1 MANAYSLKE
10 FQESL
15 ARRLRDA
22 AVEPAPDS
30 RLAVQ
35 AGDTQWLLRLDE
47 VGEIMPMSQLT
58 VRIAAVPLTRPWY
71 AGLANVRGKLVS
83 VVDFSLFAGGTP
95 ATLSTA
101 SRVVLIAERFQFH
114 GALLVDRMV
123 GLRNRARFTA
133 ATTTTVT
140 GESRPAWQGEAL
152 QDRDGALWRELDIA
166 SLVTD
171 ETFLKAGR

>member
-22 AVEPAPDS
+22 SVEPAPDS

-35 AGDTQWLLRLDE
+35 TGNTQWLLKLDE

-83 VVDFSLFAGGTP
+83 VVDFSLFAGGAP

-133 ATTTTVT
+133 VADT
-140 GESRPAWQGEAL
+140 GESRPAWQGETL

-166 SLVTD
+166 ALVSD

>member
-22 AVEPAPDS
+22 SAEPTPDS

-35 AGDTQWLLRLDE
+35 AGDTQWLFRLDE

-58 VRIAAVPLTRPWY
+58 GRIAAVPLARPWY
-71 AGLANVRGKLVS
+71 TGIANVRGKLVS
-83 VVDFSLFAGGTP
+83 VVDFSLFAGGRP

-101 SRVVLIAERFQFH
+101 SRVVLTAERFQFH
-114 GALLVDRMV
+114 GALLIDRMV

-133 ATTTTVT
+133 APAT
-140 GESRPAWQGEAL
+140 GDSCPAWQGEAL
-152 QDRDGALWRELDIA
+152 LDREGVLWRELNIA
-166 SLVTD
+166 ALVTD
-171 ETFLKAGR
+171 ETFLKAGC

>member
-30 RLAVQ
+30 RLAVL
-35 AGDTQWLLRLDE
+35 AGGEQWLLKLDE
-47 VGEIMPMSQLT
+47 VGEIMPMSQLAG
-58 VRIAAVPLTRPWY
+58 RITAVPLTRPWY
-71 AGLANVRGKLVS
+71 SGLANVRGKLVS
-83 VVDFSLFAGGTP
+83 VVDFSLFAGGVP
-95 ATLSTA
+95 ATPSAA

-114 GALLVDRMV
+114 GALLIDRMV

-133 ATTTTVT
+133 MAVA
-140 GESRPAWQGEAL
+140 GEAHPLWQGEAL
-152 QDRDGALWRELDIA
+152 QDREGTQWRELNIA
-166 SLVTD
+166 ALIAD
-171 ETFLKAGR
+171 ETFLKAGL

>member
-1 MANAYSLKE
+1 MANTYSLKE

-22 AVEPAPDS
+22 SVEPAPDS

-35 AGDTQWLLRLDE
+35 AGNTQWLLKLDE

-58 VRIAAVPLTRPWY
+58 GRIAAVPLTRPWY

-83 VVDFSLFAGGTP
+83 VVDFSLFAGGVP

-123 GLRNRARFTA
+123 GLRNRPRFTTA
-133 ATTTTVT
+133 ATDT
-140 GESRPAWQGEAL
+140 G
-152 QDRDGALWRELDIA
+152 
-166 SLVTD
+166 
-171 ETFLKAGR
+171 

>member
-1 MANAYSLKE
+1 MANTYSLKE

-22 AVEPAPDS
+22 SVEPAPDS

-35 AGDTQWLLRLDE
+35 TGNTQWLLRLDE

-58 VRIAAVPLTRPWY
+58 GRIAAVPLTRPWY

-83 VVDFSLFAGGTP
+83 VVDFSLFAGGAP

-123 GLRNRARFTA
+123 GLRNRPRFTTA
-133 ATTTTVT
+133 ATDT

-152 QDRDGALWRELDIA
+152 EDRDGALWRELSIA
-166 SLVTD
+166 ALVTD